1 MNDKRKLLLLKGVQN
16 NGVVTWDMANTLYSS
31 NNAAHNALAGLEF
44 QGYIQNIGFGKFKV
58 VKVPRSVKER
68 V

>member
-1 MNDKRKLLLLKGVQN
+1 MNDKRKLLLLKGVRN
-16 NGVVTWDMANTLYSS
+16 NGVVTWNMATTLYSS
-31 NNAAHNALAGLEF
+31 DNAAHNALAGLEF
-44 QGYIQNIGFGKFKV
+44 QGYIKNVGFGRFKV

>member
-1 MNDKRKLLLLKGVQN
+1 MNDKRKLLLLKGVRN
-16 NGVVTWDMANTLYSS
+16 NGVVTWNMATTLYSS
-31 NNAAHNALAGLEF
+31 DNAAHNALAGLEF
-44 QGYIQNIGFGKFKV
+44 QGYIKNIGFGRFKV